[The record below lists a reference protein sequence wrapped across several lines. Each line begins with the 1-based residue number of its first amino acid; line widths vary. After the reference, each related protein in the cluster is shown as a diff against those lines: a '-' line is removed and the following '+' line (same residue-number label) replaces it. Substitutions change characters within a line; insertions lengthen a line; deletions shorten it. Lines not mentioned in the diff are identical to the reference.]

1 MRNRRWRLTAV
12 CFFVLFLLGFE
23 AGGFQISLLKII
35 EAEGFS
41 SGLSGVLVSGQYGA
55 IIIMPLLVGGF
66 ADRRGKRKVLAASC
80 LIFALG
86 AFGMSTL
93 HAFGA
98 LMLSAFAIGTGYS
111 VSESIGSALLAEVH
125 GEKSGKYMNLS
136 QCFFSL
142 GAMASPQ
149 ILELGSR
156 SFGWSYQSLFRIC
169 AIAGLAACVLVPV
182 WSGKDVPAAVSTEK
196 EVRPIGREILYLA
209 AGLFVYAGLEGGI
222 SYYLDSFAATELMRP
237 EHGANMLSL
246 FWLFMLGGRV
256 ICGLLYRY
264 RRVLLG
270 ISLFGTG
277 IFLFILSIFPSL
289 AAGYICFSLIGLCLA
304 SIWPNLM
311 SLAVEGYEGNS
322 AQAAGIIST
331 GGGLGSV
338 LSPLFLG
345 MIMNGA
351 GLRVGF
357 GVLGVFSLAGMLI
370 CGGYYR
376 TMEKRQ
382 DRSYGKGGIY
392 E

>member
-1 MRNRRWRLTAV
+1 M
-12 CFFVLFLLGFE
+12 
-23 AGGFQISLLKII
+23 
-35 EAEGFS
+35 
-41 SGLSGVLVSGQYGA
+41 
-55 IIIMPLLVGGF
+55 
-66 ADRRGKRKVLAASC
+66 
-80 LIFALG
+80 
-86 AFGMSTL
+86 
-93 HAFGA
+93 
-98 LMLSAFAIGTGYS
+98 
-111 VSESIGSALLAEVH
+111 
-125 GEKSGKYMNLS
+125 
-136 QCFFSL
+136 
-142 GAMASPQ
+142 
-149 ILELGSR
+149 
-156 SFGWSYQSLFRIC
+156 
-169 AIAGLAACVLVPV
+169 
-182 WSGKDVPAAVSTEK
+182 
-196 EVRPIGREILYLA
+196 
-209 AGLFVYAGLEGGI
+209 
-222 SYYLDSFAATELMRP
+222 
-237 EHGANMLSL
+237 
-246 FWLFMLGGRV
+246 

>member
-1 MRNRRWRLTAV
+1 MKDRRDRLTAI

-35 EAEGFS
+35 EAQGFS

-80 LIFALG
+80 LIFAMG
-86 AFGMSTL
+86 AFGMSSF

-111 VSESIGSALLAEVH
+111 VSESIGSALLAEAH

-142 GAMASPQ
+142 GAMLSPQ
-149 ILELGSR
+149 LLEYGSR
-156 SFGWSYQSLFRIC
+156 SFGWSYQSLFQIC
-169 AIAGLAACVLVPV
+169 GAAGLAASIGVIGWAGRDTLADTSP
-182 WSGKDVPAAVSTEK
+182 K
-196 EVRPIGREILYLA
+196 EDSMPIGREILYLA
-209 AGLFVYAGLEGGI
+209 AGLFVYASLEGGI
-222 SYYLDSFAATELMRP
+222 SYYLDSFAATELLRP

-246 FWLFMLGGRV
+246 FWLFMLGGRI

-264 RRVLLG
+264 RRRLLAVSLLGTGVLL
-270 ISLFGTG
+270 
-277 IFLFILSIFPSL
+277 ILLSAFPTLSM
-289 AAGYICFSLIGLCLA
+289 GYVCFSLMGFSLA

-331 GGGLGSV
+331 GGGFGAV
-338 LSPLFLG
+338 FSPLLLG
-345 MIMNGA
+345 MLMESV
-351 GLRVGF
+351 GLRPGF
-357 GVLGVFSLAGMLI
+357 AILGILSLLGMFI
-370 CGGYYR
+370 CRGYYR
-376 TMEKRQ
+376 SIERK
-382 DRSYGKGGIY
+382 GKVTN
-392 E
+392 

>member
-1 MRNRRWRLTAV
+1 MGDRRGRLTAV
-12 CFFVLFLLGFE
+12 CFFILFLLGFE
-23 AGGFQISLLKII
+23 AGGFQISLLRIV
-35 EAEGFS
+35 ETEGFS
-41 SGLSGVLVSGQYGA
+41 TGLSGVLVSGQYGA
-55 IIIMPLLVGGF
+55 IIIMPLLAGGF
-66 ADRRGKRKVLAASC
+66 ADRRGKRRVLAAAC
-80 LIFALG
+80 LFFALG
-86 AFGMSTL
+86 AFGMSFF

-111 VSESIGSALLAEVH
+111 VCESIGSALLAEAH

-142 GAMASPQ
+142 GAMVSPQ

-156 SFGWSYQSLFRIC
+156 SLGWSYQSLFFIC
-169 AIAGLAACVLVPV
+169 AAEGLAACVLVPV
-182 WSGKDVPAAVSTEK
+182 CAGRDMPAAVSSGK
-196 EVRPIGREILYLA
+196 EAQPIGREILYLA
-209 AGLFVYAGLEGGI
+209 AGLFVYASLEGGV

-277 IFLFILSIFPSL
+277 SFLLLLSIFPSL
-289 AAGYICFSLIGLCLA
+289 PMGYVCFSLIGFCLA

-311 SLAVEGYEGNS
+311 SLAVEGYEGSS

-338 LSPLFLG
+338 FSPLFLG
-345 MIMNGA
+345 ILMEGA
-351 GLRVGF
+351 GLRIGF
-357 GVLGVFSLAGMLI
+357 GALGILSLTGMLI
-370 CGGYYR
+370 CRGYYKTVER
-376 TMEKRQ
+376 AL
-382 DRSYGKGGIY
+382 
-392 E
+392 

>member
-86 AFGMSTL
+86 AFGMSSL

-142 GAMASPQ
+142 GAMVSPQ
-149 ILELGSR
+149 LLEYGSR

-169 AIAGLAACVLVPV
+169 GAAGVAAGISVIALT
-182 WSGKDVPAAVSTEK
+182 GKDTIQEAASDQEVSQ
-196 EVRPIGREILYLA
+196 PIGKEILYLA

-222 SYYLDSFAATELMRP
+222 SYYLDGFAARELMRP

-246 FWLFMLGGRV
+246 FWLFMLGGRI
-256 ICGLLYRY
+256 ICGMLYRF
-264 RRVLLG
+264 RRLLLKLSLLG
-270 ISLFGTG
+270 TGLFLILLSL
-277 IFLFILSIFPSL
+277 FPSL
-289 AAGYICFSLIGLCLA
+289 PMGYVCFSMTGFCLA

-311 SLAVEGYEGNS
+311 SLAVESYEGS
-322 AQAAGIIST
+322 SGRAAGIIST
-331 GGGLGSV
+331 GAGFGSV
-338 LSPLFLG
+338 FSPLLLG
-345 MIMNGA
+345 MLMDGA
-351 GLRVGF
+351 GLRPGF
-357 GVLGVFSLAGMLI
+357 GILGLFALLGVLI
-370 CGGYYR
+370 CRGYYKV
-376 TMEKRQ
+376 MEK
-382 DRSYGKGGIY
+382 K

>member
-1 MRNRRWRLTAV
+1 MKDRRGRLTAI

-35 EAEGFS
+35 EAQGFS

-86 AFGMSTL
+86 AFGMSSF

-98 LMLSAFAIGTGYS
+98 LMISAFAIGTGYS
-111 VSESIGSALLAEVH
+111 VSESIGSALLAEAH

-142 GAMASPQ
+142 GAMLSPQ
-149 ILELGSR
+149 LLEYGSR
-156 SFGWSYQSLFRIC
+156 SFGWSYQSLFQIC
-169 AIAGLAACVLVPV
+169 GAAGLAASIGVIG
-182 WSGKDVPAAVSTEK
+182 WAGRDTPADTSPK
-196 EVRPIGREILYLA
+196 EDSMPIGREILYLA
-209 AGLFVYAGLEGGI
+209 AGLFVYASLEGGI
-222 SYYLDSFAATELMRP
+222 SYYLDSFAATELLRP

-246 FWLFMLGGRV
+246 FWLFMLGGRI

-264 RRVLLG
+264 RRRLLAVSLLGTGVLL
-270 ISLFGTG
+270 ILLSL
-277 IFLFILSIFPSL
+277 FPSL
-289 AAGYICFSLIGLCLA
+289 SMGYVCFSLMGFSLA

-331 GGGLGSV
+331 GGGFGSV
-338 LSPLFLG
+338 FSPLLLG
-345 MIMNGA
+345 MLMEGV
-351 GLRVGF
+351 GLRPGF
-357 GVLGVFSLAGMLI
+357 AILGILSLLGMLI
-370 CGGYYR
+370 CRGYYR
-376 TMEKRQ
+376 TVERK
-382 DRSYGKGGIY
+382 GKVTN
-392 E
+392 

>member
-1 MRNRRWRLTAV
+1 MRDRRMRLTAV
-12 CFFVLFLLGFE
+12 CFFILFMLGFE

-55 IIIMPLLVGGF
+55 IIIMPLLVGDF
-66 ADRRGKRKVLAASC
+66 ADRRGKRKVLAVSC

-86 AFGMSTL
+86 ALGMSSL

-142 GAMASPQ
+142 GAMVSPQ
-149 ILELGSR
+149 LLEYGSR
-156 SFGWSYQSLFRIC
+156 SFGWSYQSLFGIC
-169 AIAGLAACVLVPV
+169 AIAGLIASVRVMALA
-182 WSGKDVPAAVSTEK
+182 GKDVSTDRTSK
-196 EVRPIGREILYLA
+196 GDTQPIGREILYLA
-209 AGLFVYAGLEGGI
+209 AGLFVYSSLEGGI
-222 SYYLDSFAATELMRP
+222 SYYLDSFVTTELLRP
-237 EHGANMLSL
+237 EHGANILSL

-256 ICGLLYRY
+256 ICGMLYRF
-264 RRVLLG
+264 RRKLLTISLLG
-270 ISLFGTG
+270 TG
-277 IFLFILSIFPSL
+277 MFLILLSIFPSL
-289 AAGYICFSLIGLCLA
+289 LMGYVCFSMVGFSLA

-331 GGGLGSV
+331 GGGFGAV
-338 LSPLFLG
+338 FSPLFLG
-345 MIMNGA
+345 MLMEGA
-351 GLRVGF
+351 GLRLGF
-357 GVLGVFSLAGMLI
+357 ITLGILALLGMLI

-376 TMEKRQ
+376 TIEK
-382 DRSYGKGGIY
+382 K
-392 E
+392 